1 MSNLFVTTVFLQ
13 ITSTVEGKIYTEKK
27 EHGRESSG
35 LGYLENPYKK
45 SPCPLWTNVL
55 DPAEFWVAY

>member
-45 SPCPLWTNVL
+45 SPCPL
-55 DPAEFWVAY
+55 